1 MHALIVFGIFVVAVT
16 FLVFSIKKNR
26 KERDKINE
34 LLKDDVSTEGLNKL
48 ELAASAKKF
57 TKRIWTRIIILV
69 ILIVLFYIFI

>member
-69 ILIVLFYIFI
+69 ILTVLFYIFI